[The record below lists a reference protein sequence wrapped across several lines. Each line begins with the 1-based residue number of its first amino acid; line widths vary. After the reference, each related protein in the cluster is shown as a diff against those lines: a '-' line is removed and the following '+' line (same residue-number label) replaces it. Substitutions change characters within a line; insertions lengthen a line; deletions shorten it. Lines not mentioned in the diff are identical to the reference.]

1 VMALLKSERLRKQL
15 SLLDVY
21 LVSTGAMFSSGF
33 FLLPGLATD
42 WTGPSVVL
50 AYAISGLL
58 IMPAMLSQAEL
69 ATAMPRAGGAYYYL
83 DRTLGPLV
91 GTMGGFGAWFAL
103 MLKSAFALIGIGTY
117 LALFFDIPFKPIAI
131 AFAVIFSILNILGA
145 KESTG
150 LLRWLVFGLLT
161 ILALFVV
168 DGLVNVASNG
178 IAETGRTQFTPF
190 LEHGVDGLIG
200 TVGLVFVSYV
210 GLTQVASLAE
220 EVKNPDRNIPL
231 GMALSL
237 VSVASIYVI
246 GVAIMVAILGSEAL
260 GQPSLT
266 PVADTAEEMFHWL
279 PPRVGEFLL
288 VGAAVAAFASMSN
301 TGILA
306 ASRYPLAMARDHLIP
321 KQLAQLGRFR
331 TPVWS
336 IILTCS
342 LLVLFLLIL
351 DIRGVAELASAL
363 QLTLFGLLNIAVIVM
378 RESHIESYDPGFRSP
393 LYPWVQLVGIVA
405 PLILVAEMGWLP
417 SLFTMGVFAASVGW
431 YTYFARGTLAR
442 DGAIYHVFE
451 RLGRRRF
458 SGLDRELRD
467 IMKEKGARAADPFD
481 EVVARAFVIDQQ
493 SHADLDT
500 TIREAA
506 RLLQLRVPADTS
518 QLIEGFS
525 RGIMGGATPVSHG
538 AALLHMRLPDFDS
551 SELVLV
557 RCGGGLRVEAV
568 DSEMAR
574 QSAENPIRALFFL
587 VSGEGDAGRHLRILA
602 QLAGRIEDDDFME
615 EWMSDRHEQELKETL
630 LRDDRFLSLHL
641 RSGTSSE
648 PLIGKALNELR
659 LPEGSLVALI
669 RRYGE
674 TLVPRGRTILR
685 EGDRLTIIGAPPGLR
700 EIEATYGGAHD
711 TREYPVA
718 ASEPPRAKGG

>member
-1 VMALLKSERLRKQL
+1 MALPKSERLTKQL

-21 LVSTGAMFSSGF
+21 VISTGAMFSSGF
-33 FLLPGLATD
+33 FLLPGIATAEA
-42 WTGPSVVL
+42 GPSVVL

-58 IMPAMLSQAEL
+58 MVPAMLSQAEL

-91 GTMGGFGAWFAL
+91 GTLGGFGAWFAL
-103 MLKSAFALIGIGTY
+103 MLKTAFALIGIGTY

-131 AFAVIFSILNILGA
+131 TFAVLFGVLNIFGA

-150 LLRWLVFGLLT
+150 LMRWLVFGLLT
-161 ILALFVV
+161 ILAVFMV
-168 DGLVNVASNG
+168 DGLANVASHG
-178 IAETGRTQFTPF
+178 VAETGRAKFTPF
-190 LEHGVDGLIG
+190 LQEGFDGLLG

-210 GLTQVASLAE
+210 GLTKVAALAE

-231 GMALSL
+231 GMTLSL
-237 VSVASIYVI
+237 ISVTSIYVV
-246 GVAIMVAILGSEAL
+246 GVAIMVAILGSDIL

-266 PVADTAEEMFHWL
+266 PVADAAEEMFHWL
-279 PPRVGEFLL
+279 PSRVGEFFL
-288 VGAAVAAFASMSN
+288 VAAAVAAFASMSN
-301 TGILA
+301 AGILA

-321 KQLAQLGRFR
+321 KQVGALGRFR
-331 TPVWS
+331 TPVLS
-336 IILTCS
+336 VIITCS
-342 LLVLFLLIL
+342 FLILFLLLL
-351 DIRGVAELASAL
+351 DVRGVAELASAL
-363 QLTLFGLLNIAVIVM
+363 QLTLFGLINIAVIVM

-417 SLFTMGVFAASVGW
+417 SLFTMGVFAAGVGW
-431 YTYFARGTLAR
+431 YTYYARGTLAR

-481 EVVARAFVIDQQ
+481 EVVARAFVIDRQV
-493 SHADLDT
+493 SANLDEMV
-500 TIREAA
+500 REAS

-518 QLIEGFS
+518 QLVEGFS

-557 RCGGGLRVEAV
+557 RCGGDLQVEANN
-568 DSEMAR
+568 SEMAR
-574 QSAENPIRALFFL
+574 QSAENPIRAVFFL

-615 EWMSDRHEQELKETL
+615 EWMADRDEQELKETL

-641 RSGTSSE
+641 RSDTSSE
-648 PLIGKALNELR
+648 QLIGKALNELR

-685 EGDRLTIIGAPPGLR
+685 EGDRLTIIGAPAGLR
-700 EIEATYGGAHD
+700 EIQKQFGGAHD
-711 TREYPVA
+711 TREYP
-718 ASEPPRAKGG
+718 SRQRE